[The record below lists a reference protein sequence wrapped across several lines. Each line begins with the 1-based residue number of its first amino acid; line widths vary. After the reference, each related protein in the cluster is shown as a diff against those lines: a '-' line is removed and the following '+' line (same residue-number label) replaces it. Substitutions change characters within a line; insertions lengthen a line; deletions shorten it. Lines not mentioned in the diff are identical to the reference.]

1 MLKSAGV
8 CLLTLK
14 CISVARPVRQSN
26 PGMNEKG
33 GEVGARL
40 DPKLGQPV
48 VGGSL
53 SEGLGGDTTGG
64 GGPSQ
69 RDGASAEEDRRR

>member
-1 MLKSAGV
+1 
-8 CLLTLK
+8 
-14 CISVARPVRQSN
+14 
-26 PGMNEKG
+26 MNERG

-53 SEGLGGDTTGG
+53 SEGLGGDTT
-64 GGPSQ
+64 
-69 RDGASAEEDRRR
+69 RAGARARERVYLQKKTGEDNGIQ